1 MHWQSSLKNIVGAI
15 DCTHIKI
22 TKPRGILHT
31 EQYRNRKGY
40 FSLNVQVVGG
50 PNLTIHDIV
59 VRWAGSTHD
68 SRIVRNS
75 RLNIRL
81 HNSEIEYLLTPVSNP
96 RTAQEERYNKVQI
109 KSRNSV
115 ERLFGVWKRR
125 FPYLHIGLATK
136 LSPTANIIIVCA
148 VMCMCSTTLQ

>member
-1 MHWQSSLKNIVGAI
+1 MHFRPKLDFEKKIVRPLVLMASM

-50 PNLTIHDIV
+50 PNLMIYDIV

-68 SRIVRNS
+68 SRIYRNS
-75 RLNIRL
+75 RLNMRL
-81 HNSEIEYLLTPVSNP
+81 CNNEIDGALLADGGYPCT
-96 RTAQEERYNKVQI
+96 R
-109 KSRNSV
+109 
-115 ERLFGVWKRR
+115 
-125 FPYLHIGLATK
+125 
-136 LSPTANIIIVCA
+136 
-148 VMCMCSTTLQ
+148 